1 MANLKL
7 DDYLEI
13 VNIEKEK
20 RDLKDYTPLYPMLR
34 SVDDKLY
41 IGVLLTKNTANVWDI
56 NSKIKPD
63 YWVLIDPYDNKIV
76 EFNETNQKDFVIG
89 NLIPK
94 DIQNKQKEIS
104 KYAVEKT
111 IQYKEYLMND
121 IKNDELPIQKK
132 LSSILNNKITIND
145 ESVNINDYL
154 MANIEQDII
163 DKVNELVDLL
173 VVSKYN
179 SITFYYDALFNDII
193 TKYKDK
199 KEIDTLKMALCIE
212 IMNNYYDG
220 VIAIDNFFNIK

>member
-1 MANLKL
+1 
-7 DDYLEI
+7 
-13 VNIEKEK
+13 
-20 RDLKDYTPLYPMLR
+20 
-34 SVDDKLY
+34 
-41 IGVLLTKNTANVWDI
+41 
-56 NSKIKPD
+56 
-63 YWVLIDPYDNKIV
+63 
-76 EFNETNQKDFVIG
+76 
-89 NLIPK
+89 
-94 DIQNKQKEIS
+94 
-104 KYAVEKT
+104 
-111 IQYKEYLMND
+111 MND

-212 IMNNYYDG
+212 IMNSYYDG

>member
-111 IQYKEYLMND
+111 IQYK
-121 IKNDELPIQKK
+121 
-132 LSSILNNKITIND
+132 
-145 ESVNINDYL
+145 
-154 MANIEQDII
+154 
-163 DKVNELVDLL
+163 
-173 VVSKYN
+173 
-179 SITFYYDALFNDII
+179 
-193 TKYKDK
+193 
-199 KEIDTLKMALCIE
+199 
-212 IMNNYYDG
+212 
-220 VIAIDNFFNIK
+220 

>member
-76 EFNETNQKDFVIG
+76 EFNETNQEDFVIG